1 MKTVSRFTLLSLIL
15 LSSFIELNA
24 ADWLMLQGS
33 EPETIAPQGVIVPN
47 RNKIPKIFGFTQINY
62 KSDYGSVASSGG
74 KTTTPF
80 SLLAPDLEDQSGFN
94 LFRARLAA
102 RGMADDDNMVNYFVM
117 TDFGNNGINNLA
129 NHDTGTYLT
138 DASVTLKY
146 LPYAKIRVGKFKYP
160 GSEEGMQGVYFS
172 PYIDFTTMSDQ
183 ELQERQ
189 IVNATAAQTGSS
201 AGGASSVHYT
211 TTSVENPVGAFR
223 DLGTEIFDTLPIHDT
238 WTFSYAYMYG
248 NGTGISNSNTDG
260 QGTHYGYLALEKNF
274 GGGQGYYTNSMKFY
288 AWGQN
293 GKRKFI
299 SNNTTRVEADR
310 QRYGLG
316 MTYYNHGLRFEAEYM
331 LAKGMIY
338 VGPKDVDANEL
349 SQDWQF
355 QFATGNENKADGGYV
370 NLQYELI
377 PQKFELFGRYDF
389 MNRLTNDAKGE
400 RDFTTMTLG
409 ASYRFKGPTRIDF
422 NYLIRDAKAP
432 DNTSA
437 QTILDHIGNR
447 AEVQITYAF

>member
-1 MKTVSRFTLLSLIL
+1 MKTVSRSTLLSLIL
-15 LSSFIELNA
+15 LSSSIELSA

-33 EPETIAPQGVIVPN
+33 EPETVAPQGVIVPN
-47 RNKIPKIFGFTQINY
+47 RNKMPKIWGFAQVNY
-62 KSDYGSVASSGG
+62 KNDYGSVASSGG

-80 SLLAPDLEDQSGFN
+80 SLLAPNLEEQSGFN

-146 LPYAKIRVGKFKYP
+146 VPYAKLRVGRFKYP

-172 PYIDFTTMSDQ
+172 PYIDFTTMTDQ
-183 ELQERQ
+183 EMQERR
-189 IVNATAAQTGSS
+189 IINATAPQTGSA

-211 TTSVENPVGAFR
+211 TTSVDNPIGAFR
-223 DLGTEIFDTLPIHDT
+223 DTGAEIFDTIPIQDA
-238 WTFSYAYMYG
+238 WNFSYAYMYG
-248 NGTGISNSNTDG
+248 NGTGVSNSNTDT

-274 GGGQGYYTNSMKFY
+274 GGGKGYYTNAMKFY
-288 AWGQN
+288 VWGQQ

-299 SNNTTRVEADR
+299 SNNTTPVEADR
-310 QRYGLG
+310 KRYGLG

-331 LAKGMIY
+331 MAKGMIY
-338 VGPKDVDANEL
+338 VGPKDVDTNEL
-349 SQDWQF
+349 SQDWQL

-377 PQKFELFGRYDF
+377 PQKFEVFGRYDF
-389 MNRLTNDAKGE
+389 MNRLTNDSRGE
-400 RDFTTMTLG
+400 RDFTTTTLG

-432 DNTSA
+432 DNAAA
-437 QTILDHIGNR
+437 QTILDHMGNR